1 MGENWCNFQKGLF
14 YSALLNPGEMN
25 ALLYTS
31 SKQNWLLRYKLHHIP
46 FWALYHFTWWT
57 VALGNPMKAFA
68 AIFFTASILKFLF
81 YVIFQ
86 ALAVYFNLYYLIP
99 KYLEKGRFTQYM
111 VFLLLTT
118 IGVSV
123 LIIPGYYLSAYLAGQ
138 TMQEAYGP
146 NGDCFYGYLGTSLP
160 STLAAMTLAMSI
172 KLGKNWLQT
181 QRKQQ
186 LLEKEK
192 LETELNFLK
201 HQFNPHFLFNT
212 INSIFFLIHKN
223 PDMASASLAK
233 FSELLRYQL
242 YECNDK
248 QILLS
253 REISYMENSIE
264 LERLRQNDNV
274 EVTLDIDQENSSQWG
289 IAPFILMTFVENAF
303 KHVSKHADKPNWIR
317 MHLEQEGERL
327 YFTVS
332 NSTSDMASND
342 IVHYGGIGLKNV
354 QRRLDLIYPGQYS
367 LDIQHHNDRFDVSL
381 QLHLTALELSQPLQ
395 KIA

>member
-1 MGENWCNFQKGLF
+1 
-14 YSALLNPGEMN
+14 MN
-25 ALLYTS
+25 ALSYYP
-31 SKQNWLLRYKLHHIP
+31 SKQNWLLRNKLHHIP
-46 FWALYHFTWWT
+46 FWALYHYIWWT
-57 VALGNPMKAFA
+57 VGMGNPVKAA
-68 AIFFTASILKFLF
+68 TAIFLSPFILKYLF
-81 YVIFQ
+81 YVVFQ

-99 KYLEKGRFTQYM
+99 KYLETGRFTHYM
-111 VFLLLTT
+111 IFLLLTI
-118 IGVSV
+118 IGASL
-123 LIIPGYYLSAYLAGQ
+123 LIIPGYYLSAFVSGQ
-138 TMQEAYGP
+138 TMQQAYGA

-253 REISYMENSIE
+253 KEISYMENSIG
-264 LERLRQNDNV
+264 LEKLRQNDNV
-274 EVTLDIDQENSSQWG
+274 EVSLQMELEDSNQWG

-303 KHVSKHADKPNWIR
+303 KHVSKHADQPNWIR
-317 MHLEQEGERL
+317 IQLEQDGERL
-327 YFTVS
+327 DFSVS
-332 NSTSDMASND
+332 NSTSDVVISD
-342 IVHYGGIGLKNV
+342 IVRYGGIGLKNV

-367 LDIQHHNDRFDVSL
+367 LDIQHNNNSFDVRL
-381 QLHLTALELSQPLQ
+381 QLRLTALELPHPLQ